1 MIVYLAQP
9 YSHPEAAIRQQRF
22 EAAVAIAKRLMARG
36 ISPLSP
42 IAHSHFM
49 DTEPHAPF
57 EVYQEMD
64 EAMIRVCDEMWIYA
78 DSGWQESRGVTSER
92 RYAERLGIP
101 IRLINFLGE
110 FVPNDHLLL
119 EAS

>member
-1 MIVYLAQP
+1 MIHLASP
-9 YSHPEAAIRQQRF
+9 YSNPSTVVRDMRFREACR
-22 EAAVAIAKRLMARG
+22 AAGRLMHEGHAVF
-36 ISPLSP
+36 SP

-78 DSGWQESRGVTSER
+78 DSGWQESCGVTSER